1 MKKEVIFSIS
11 GLYRDD
17 FRVTGYRFGRGKPS
31 CCIIGAIR
39 GDEVQQL
46 YICGQL
52 VKALRELEKNGGI
65 AEGNEILVIPSI
77 NNYSMN
83 IGRRFWCLDNTD
95 INRQFSGDAD
105 GETAERI
112 AAAVFAEVS
121 KFACCV
127 QFPSF
132 YIPGVFTPH
141 VRMMKTGSE
150 NDELAEL
157 FGLPFV
163 IHRQPTLL
171 EKTTLNYS
179 LKSHGIPAFSVYTKT
194 RESIDDIS
202 AEIGV
207 EAVLRF
213 LSKTGAITSEA
224 SEGAKSR
231 VLDESEL
238 VSVRSDEAGVYREL
252 VSVGSEVREGDILAR
267 ILHPY
272 EGDVIS
278 ELRSPVDGT
287 VFFARH
293 KSIICCHSLAFKIV
307 KK

>member
-1 MKKEVIFSIS
+1 MKKEVIFSLS

-46 YICGQL
+46 YVCGQL
-52 VKALRELEKNGGI
+52 VKALGELEKSGKI

-83 IGRRFWCLDNTD
+83 ISRRFWCLDNTD
-95 INRQFSGDAD
+95 INRQFPGEAD
-105 GETAERI
+105 GETTERI
-112 AAAVFAEVS
+112 AAAVFAEAS
-121 KFACCV
+121 KYACCV
-127 QFPSF
+127 QLPSF
-132 YIPGVFTPH
+132 YIPGVFAPH
-141 VRMMKTGSE
+141 VRMMKTGGE
-150 NDELAEL
+150 NDELAGF

-163 IHRQPTLL
+163 IHRQPALM

-179 LKSHGIPAFSVYTKT
+179 LKSHGISAFSVYTQT
-194 RESIDDIS
+194 RGSIDDIS

-213 LSKTGAITSEA
+213 LFKTGAITSEVK
-224 SEGAKSR
+224 EGAKPR

-238 VSVRSDEAGVYREL
+238 ISVRSDDAGLYREL
-252 VSVGSEVREGDILAR
+252 VSVGSEVRKGDVLAR

-278 ELRSPVDGT
+278 ELRSPADGT

-293 KSIICCHSLAFKIV
+293 KSIICQHSLVFKIV
-307 KK
+307 EK

>member
-1 MKKEVIFSIS
+1 MKKEVIFSLS

-17 FRVTGYRFGRGKPS
+17 FRITGYRFGSGKPS

-46 YICGQL
+46 YVCGQL
-52 VKALRELEKNGGI
+52 VKALRELEKSGKI
-65 AEGNEILVIPSI
+65 ADGNEILVIPSI

-83 IGRRFWCLDNTD
+83 ISRRFWCLDNKD
-95 INRQFSGDAD
+95 INRQFPGEAD
-105 GETAERI
+105 GETTERI
-112 AAAVFAEVS
+112 AAAVFEKAS
-121 KFACCV
+121 KYACCV

-132 YIPGVFTPH
+132 YIPGVFAPH
-141 VRMMKTGSE
+141 VRMMKTDGE
-150 NDELAEL
+150 NDELAGF

-163 IHRQPTLL
+163 IHRQPTLM

-179 LKSHGIPAFSVYTKT
+179 LKSHGISAFSVYTQT
-194 RESIDDIS
+194 RGSIDDIS

-213 LSKTGAITSEA
+213 LFKTGAITSEVK
-224 SEGAKSR
+224 EGAKPR

-238 VSVRSDEAGVYREL
+238 ISVRSDDAGLYREL
-252 VSVGSEVREGDILAR
+252 VSVGSEVREGDVLAR

-278 ELRSPVDGT
+278 ELRSPADGT

-293 KSIICCHSLAFKIV
+293 KSIICQHSLVFKIV
-307 KK
+307 EK

>member
-1 MKKEVIFSIS
+1 MKKEVIFSLS

-17 FRVTGYRFGRGKPS
+17 FRVTGYRFGSGEPS

-52 VKALRELEKNGGI
+52 VKALRELEKNGEI
-65 AEGNEILVIPSI
+65 AEGREILVIPSM

-83 IGRRFWCLDNTD
+83 ISRRFWCHDNTD
-95 INRQFSGDAD
+95 INRQFPGDGG
-105 GETAERI
+105 GETTERV
-112 AAAVFAEVS
+112 AAAVFAEIR
-121 KFACCV
+121 KYPYCV

-132 YIPGVFTPH
+132 YIPGIFAPH
-141 VRMMKTGSE
+141 VRMMKTAADNESA
-150 NDELAEL
+150 AEL

-163 IHRQPTLL
+163 VLREPTALD
-171 EKTTLNYS
+171 KSTLNFS
-179 LKSHGIPAFSVYTKT
+179 LQNNGTAAFSVYTET
-194 RESIDDIS
+194 RETIDEIS

-213 LSKTGAITSEA
+213 LSKTGVITSA
-224 SEGAKSR
+224 TSEGIAAK
-231 VLDESEL
+231 VVDESEL
-238 VSVRSDEAGVYREL
+238 VNVKSEDAGIYREI
-252 VSVGSEVREGDILAR
+252 VKVGSAVKEGDVLAR
-267 ILHPY
+267 SLHPY
-272 EGDVIS
+272 EGEVIR
-278 ELRSPVDGT
+278 EVKAPVDGT

-293 KSIICCHSLAFKIV
+293 KSIICQHSLVFTIV

>member
-17 FRVTGYRFGRGKPS
+17 FRVTGYRFGHGKPS

-52 VKALRELEKNGGI
+52 VKALGELEKSGGI
-65 AEGNEILVIPSI
+65 AEGNEILVIPSM
-77 NNYSMN
+77 NSYSMN

-95 INRQFSGDAD
+95 INRQFPGNAD
-105 GETAERI
+105 GETTERI

-121 KFACCV
+121 KYAFCV

-141 VRMMKTGSE
+141 VRMMKTGSA

-163 IHRQPTLL
+163 VHRQPTLM

-179 LKSHGIPAFSVYTKT
+179 LKSHGIPAFSVYTET
-194 RESIDDIS
+194 RDSIDDIS
-202 AEIGV
+202 AEIGI

-213 LSKTGAITSEA
+213 LSKTGAITSKV
-224 SEGAKSR
+224 SEGARSR

-238 VSVRSDEAGVYREL
+238 VSVRSDDAGIFREL

-272 EGDVIS
+272 EGNVIS
-278 ELRSPVDGT
+278 ELRSPADGT

-293 KSIICCHSLAFKIV
+293 KSIICQHSLVFKIV
-307 KK
+307 RK